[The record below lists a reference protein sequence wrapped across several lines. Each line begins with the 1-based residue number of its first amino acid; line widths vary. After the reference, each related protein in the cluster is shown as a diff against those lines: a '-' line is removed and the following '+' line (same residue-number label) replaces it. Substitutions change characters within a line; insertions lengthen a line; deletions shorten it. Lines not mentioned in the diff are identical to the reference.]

1 MKKIISIILILILLA
16 GAFGGVWYFSNGFD
30 GMTSTFLVKYG
41 GNVYLQDSDLGEVR
55 SGAAF
60 EVYSVEEYD
69 VRIDA
74 RAGSD
79 IKYTVGAEE
88 YSWADLAGKELTGSF
103 DVEKT
108 GNGFSLSYS
117 GLSGILT
124 EYYGMQVEVMD
135 AAEKSPAFDLTLI
148 TSKSELR
155 LSFRLSLHA
164 GSISVSEDH
173 IIFYQGGAE

>member
-30 GMTSTFLVKYG
+30 GRTSTFLVKYG
-41 GNVYLQDSDLGEVR
+41 GNVYLQESDLGEVR
-55 SGAAF
+55 SGAEF
-60 EVYSVEEYD
+60 EVYSIEEYD
-69 VRIDA
+69 IRIMA
-74 RAGSD
+74 RKGSD
-79 IKYTVGAEE
+79 LAFMVGSEE
-88 YSWADLAGKELTGSF
+88 YSWNDVAGKDLTRSF
-103 DVEKT
+103 QMKRTDS
-108 GNGFSLSYS
+108 GFLLSYS